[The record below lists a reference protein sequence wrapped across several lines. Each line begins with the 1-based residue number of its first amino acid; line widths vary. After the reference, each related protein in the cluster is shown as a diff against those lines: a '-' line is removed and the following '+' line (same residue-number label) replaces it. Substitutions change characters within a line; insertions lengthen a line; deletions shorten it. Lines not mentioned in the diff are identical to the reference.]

1 MKNKKYYHNSR
12 KQIIVDKAHIEDYLN
27 NVKQKK

>member
-12 KQIIVDKAHIEDYLN
+12 KRIIVDKTHVEDYLN